1 MNIGRCYDLGIGV
14 NQDPGEAF
22 KWYKKAADTGHT
34 ESRYNLAVCYRN
46 GRGVARDD
54 KEAVRLYRL
63 SAAQG
68 FPQALSN
75 LGSCY
80 LKGNG
85 VEKNEVEAFAYF
97 TLAAET
103 REVARTILASM
114 TARLSADKIAAG
126 RKRAQEIRQDIEAN
140 KSK

>member
-1 MNIGRCYDLGIGV
+1 MNIGRCHDLGFGV
-14 NQDPGEAF
+14 PQSQKEAF
-22 KWYKKAADTGHT
+22 NWYKKASEAGHM
-34 ESRYNLAVCYRN
+34 ESQYNLAVCYRN

-63 SAAQG
+63 SAAKG

-85 VEKNEVEAFAYF
+85 VEENETEAFAYF

-114 TARLSADKIAAG
+114 TARLSASEIAAG
-126 RKRAQEIRQDIEAN
+126 RKRAKEIQQEIDAN
-140 KSK
+140 KGK